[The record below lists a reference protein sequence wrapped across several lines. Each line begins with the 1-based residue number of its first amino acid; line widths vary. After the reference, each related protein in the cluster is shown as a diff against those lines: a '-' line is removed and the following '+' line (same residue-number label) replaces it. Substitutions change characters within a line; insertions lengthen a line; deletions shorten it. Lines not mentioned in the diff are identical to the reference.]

1 MSIGKEGLARLQ
13 LSLLAEPGDPRLVR
27 LLDDSSAEEL
37 VAALTGGRRLD
48 VPPNWTARAHSL
60 VDQAVVVLERAASH
74 GLRWISVADKSWPLS
89 VGDLDH
95 VEPIN
100 GATGAPLGLWIRGPA
115 DLAELCTNAVAI
127 VGARDAT
134 TYGCDVASDLASD
147 LADNGVTV
155 VSGAAF
161 GIDVCAHRG
170 AIAMGKQTIAVLAGG
185 ADVHYPRAHTSL
197 LERIAADSLVVSE
210 QLPGQAP
217 IKSRFLSRNRLIAA
231 MTSGTVVVE
240 AARRSGSLNTL
251 NWADQLGRVTMGV
264 PGPVTSNASVGVHQ
278 ALRSGKAIVVTN
290 GAEVLEAVG
299 VLGFIDATPDRAP
312 ESAYDRLPGLARR
325 ILDALPWGVVRSA
338 AEIGA
343 ELGVSMG
350 NVDDQ
355 LIGLERVRL
364 VNRETCG
371 WSLQRRAD
379 LLR

>member
-1 MSIGKEGLARLQ
+1 MSIDTEGLARLQ
-13 LSLLAEPGDPRLVR
+13 LSMLAEPGDPRLVR

-37 VAALTGGRRLD
+37 VATLTVGHRKD
-48 VPPNWTARAHSL
+48 VPPTWTARAHTL
-60 VDQAVVVLERAASH
+60 VDQAAVVLERAAGR

-170 AIAMGKQTIAVLAGG
+170 AIAMGKPTVAVLAGG

-231 MTSGTVVVE
+231 MTAGTVVVE

-290 GAEVLEAVG
+290 GREVLEAVG
-299 VLGFIDATPDRAP
+299 VLGAIDATPDRAP

-325 ILDALPWGVVRSA
+325 IVDALPWGVVRSA
-338 AEIGA
+338 AEIGV
-343 ELGVSMG
+343 ELGVPIEKV
-350 NVDDQ
+350 NDQ
-355 LIGLERVRL
+355 LISLERVRL

>member
-1 MSIGKEGLARLQ
+1 
-13 LSLLAEPGDPRLVR
+13 
-27 LLDDSSAEEL
+27 
-37 VAALTGGRRLD
+37 
-48 VPPNWTARAHSL
+48 
-60 VDQAVVVLERAASH
+60 
-74 GLRWISVADKSWPLS
+74 
-89 VGDLDH
+89 
-95 VEPIN
+95 
-100 GATGAPLGLWIRGPA
+100 
-115 DLAELCTNAVAI
+115 
-127 VGARDAT
+127 
-134 TYGCDVASDLASD
+134 
-147 LADNGVTV
+147 
-155 VSGAAF
+155 
-161 GIDVCAHRG
+161 
-170 AIAMGKQTIAVLAGG
+170 
-185 ADVHYPRAHTSL
+185 
-197 LERIAADSLVVSE
+197 
-210 QLPGQAP
+210 
-217 IKSRFLSRNRLIAA
+217 
-231 MTSGTVVVE
+231 
-240 AARRSGSLNTL
+240 
-251 NWADQLGRVTMGV
+251 MGV